1 MMISEC
7 CHRKLRR
14 LDLPLGNGVV
24 LFVRAQI
31 GVNKFVIA
39 FLLMMMLQGYATE
52 CGAQDMFINGKVHRD
67 IPQYVDSRV
76 FKSNPEPMIDM
87 ISRLREQR
95 GRGDEKAMIGTLS
108 AIGCELDLEGA
119 NYPAE
124 RYHHEALEISKKI
137 YPADSAEVAAALHNL
152 AVNLEFQK
160 RYDDAIA
167 NFTDAEK
174 IFEKQTPVDL
184 SKCALEQFGIGRCL
198 DGRGNSE
205 LASSS
210 YKKAAK
216 LASDP
221 SAIKLR
227 VEILRELTRAL
238 DDMND
243 PDLPKYQEEVKA
255 AEAQLPPVQWK
266 FGGSG
271 PPTDQN
277 VVKKNLQ
284 KKEVKPNFKVPK
296 TLKPNS

>member
-1 MMISEC
+1 MMIAEC
-7 CHRKLRR
+7 CHGKLRR
-14 LDLPLGNGVV
+14 LDLILRNGVV
-24 LFVRAQI
+24 LFVRART
-31 GVNKFVIA
+31 GVNRFV
-39 FLLMMMLQGYATE
+39 FVLLLSMVQGYATE
-52 CGAQDMFINGKVHRD
+52 CSAQDLFINGKVHRD
-67 IPQYVDSRV
+67 IPQYVDSKV
-76 FKSNPEPMIDM
+76 FKSTPEPMIDM

-95 GRGDEKAMIGTLS
+95 VRGDQKAMVGTLS

-124 RYHHEALEISKKI
+124 RYHHEALEISKKV
-137 YPADSAEVAAALHNL
+137 YPADSAEVAAAFHNL

-167 NFTDAEK
+167 NFTEAEK
-174 IFEKQTPVDL
+174 IFEKQTPVDH
-184 SKCALEQFGIGRCL
+184 SKSALEQFGIGRCF
-198 DGRGNSE
+198 DGKGNSE

-221 SAIKLR
+221 SVIKLR
-227 VEILRELTRAL
+227 VEILRELVRAL

-255 AEAQLPPVQWK
+255 AETQLPPVKWK

-271 PPTDQN
+271 PPTDEN
-277 VVKKNLQ
+277 AVKRKLPKN
-284 KKEVKPNFKVPK
+284 EVKPKFKVPR